1 MQEANMLIEASNSK
15 NTWNT
20 YENAVST
27 FQKFRRQYCLDLI
40 WPPPPYHLIN
50 FLAFLSSELYSPST
64 AKAYMSA
71 ISFVLKLNNQYD
83 TTKSFLIK
91 KMLKGMS
98 KVHYMPD
105 LRLPITAD
113 MMLKFPHALA
123 RVCNSAYETS
133 LFVAAFSLAFGA
145 LLRISEIT
153 ASNEQSASQIIQK
166 SDISFQ
172 KNLMSICIRF
182 SKTDQLGRST
192 TCQIKSNTLPL
203 CPVKAVTDYL
213 TVRRM
218 SNGPL
223 FCHLNGKYI
232 TRNQFLSVLRSA
244 LKFSGYDTSNFNTHS
259 FRIGGATFL
268 ASQGKS
274 EEFIKIKGRWQS
286 NAYQRYIRC

>member
-1 MQEANMLIEASNSK
+1 MLIEASNSK

-40 WPPPPYHLIN
+40 CPPPPYHLIN
-50 FLAFLSSELYSPST
+50 FVAFLSSELYSPST

-71 ISFVLKLNNQYD
+71 YKCTSFVLRLNNQYD
-83 TTKSFLIK
+83 TTKSFLIQ

-98 KVHYMPD
+98 RVHYMPD
-105 LRLPITAD
+105 LRLSITPD

-172 KNLMSICIRF
+172 KNLMFICIRF

-192 TCQIKSNTLPL
+192 TCQIKTL
-203 CPVKAVTDYL
+203 CRYV
-213 TVRRM
+213 
-218 SNGPL
+218 
-223 FCHLNGKYI
+223 
-232 TRNQFLSVLRSA
+232 LSR
-244 LKFSGYDTSNFNTHS
+244 
-259 FRIGGATFL
+259 
-268 ASQGKS
+268 Q
-274 EEFIKIKGRWQS
+274 
-286 NAYQRYIRC
+286 